1 METKQRYNVEIAG
14 IQLSILSD
22 ESEDFVKDLV
32 AKLDAQ
38 ITDLTVHNKRCA
50 KIDASILI
58 ALDAL
63 SEKTKLEK
71 KLKNLEAQVALYE
84 ANLRRHRE
92 ESTPAAANDAEI
104 AEESAP
110 IVREKPQA
118 EKPKKLP
125 ARKKSL
131 EQVAMEEI
139 LPTPDKAGDTAPKEA
154 KESAP
159 IRGDKIRQ
167 IESLLREGSASGAQN
182 GKLAE
187 IEQLLREG
195 GKSSLSEALTDAAND

>member
-92 ESTPAAANDAEI
+92 ESTPAAASDAEI

-110 IVREKPQA
+110 IVSEKPQA

-125 ARKKSL
+125 ARKKPL

-139 LPTPDKAGDTAPKEA
+139 LPAPDTASKES

-167 IESLLREGSASGAQN
+167 IESLLREGSASGAQS